1 MGALRKP
8 WPHIVLASAAVATAV
23 VGVMGTIGSDHPPVR
38 LSEAR
43 LLDEGLWSPA
53 GAAPAP
59 RAERLQRSTRD
70 AVHLERGGRVV
81 FPARIPPAAVLEF
94 AVGARPV
101 GSPVHVVVYANGHGI
116 NQVAYDET
124 LRVGRSWTDCQ
135 ADLAETLGADRIEF
149 QIDGGPADVWLA
161 EPLITAPAHDDRPNI
176 LVYVVDCLRAD
187 HVGAYG
193 YRRPT
198 TPAIDRIASGSVV
211 LEQAFANAAW
221 TLASVGT
228 LFTGVYP
235 HRHGAQTRD
244 GTLRI
249 DLPTVAE
256 RLREA
261 GYATAAWTANPVMDA
276 TTFGLSR
283 GFDRYEL
290 LARGRVWEVDADA
303 ALLNNAVLAWLDQ
316 NRDRRFF
323 VYLHSLDLH
332 TPYRPRP
339 PFDALFLRPG
349 RDEMGQAMDLYDNEL
364 AYNDR
369 EIGRLVEWLRKQ
381 DLYDNLLLLL
391 TADHGEEFG
400 EHGQVRHGRS
410 LFEGLLHVP
419 LFLKLPGSRGRG
431 WRVSTPVSHLDVAP
445 TLLDFARAAPLE
457 DADGISLRP
466 LLERKR
472 LPARLI
478 FAEQISP
485 RETIYAVRDDRY
497 KYVRQLIPENREYL
511 FDFVHD
517 PGETENL
524 AEVGIERAR
533 PLADAIGRFL
543 RVGQK
548 GYHLAFAPPPARVE
562 TRLEITAAAPIE
574 RAIRLLIE
582 DGDQLRLGAGGR
594 TCEYRF
600 QPRGGERHLLVET
613 APPGAS
619 LALELYRGER
629 LLLRETVQ
637 ASALSLVSDWAD
649 VPGLEDQRDPLVV
662 WYVPAPAPDS
672 RGGLDPELAAQLEVL
687 GYAE

>member
-1 MGALRKP
+1 MAVSRES
-8 WPHIVLASAAVATAV
+8 WPRAVLALAAVATAV
-23 VGVMGTIGSDHPPVR
+23 VGAMGTIGGGHPPVR

-43 LLDEGLWSPA
+43 LLDLGPWSPA
-53 GAAPAP
+53 GEAPAP

-70 AVHLERGGRVV
+70 AVHVEGVGRVV
-81 FPARIPPAAVLEF
+81 FPARIPPAAALEF

-101 GSPVHVVVYANGHGI
+101 GSPVHVVARARGHGI
-116 NQVAYDET
+116 DRVVYDER

-135 ADLAETLGADRIEF
+135 ASLEQALGADRIEF
-149 QIDGGPADVWLA
+149 EIDGGAARVWLA
-161 EPLITAPAHDDRPNI
+161 EPLVTAPAHDDRPNI

-187 HVGAYG
+187 HVGTYG

-198 TPAIDRIASGSVV
+198 TPAIDRIASGGVV
-211 LEQAFANAAW
+211 LERAFANAAW

-244 GTLRI
+244 GALRT

-303 ALLNNAVLAWLDQ
+303 ALLNDAVLSWLER

-323 VYLHSLDLH
+323 IYLHSLDLH

-349 RDEMGQAMDLYDNEL
+349 QDEMGQAMDLYDNEL

-369 EIGRLVEWLRKQ
+369 EIGRLVERLREQ
-381 DLYDNLLLLL
+381 HLYDNLLLLL

-410 LFEGLLHVP
+410 LFDGLLHVP
-419 LFLKLPGSRGRG
+419 LILKLPGSHRRG

-466 LLERKR
+466 LLEGKR

-485 RETIYAVRDDRY
+485 KETIYAVRNDRY
-497 KYVRQLIPENREYL
+497 KYIRQLIPESREYL

-524 AEVGIERAR
+524 AEAGIEPAR
-533 PLADAIGRFL
+533 PLTNALARFL
-543 RVGQK
+543 QVGQE
-548 GYHLAFAPPPARVE
+548 GYHLTFAPPPTREE
-562 TRLEITAAAPIE
+562 TRLEITATAPIK

-582 DGDQLRLGAGGR
+582 DGDQLRLGAGGK

-600 QPRGGERHLLVET
+600 QPRGGGRHLLVET

-619 LALELYRGER
+619 LTLELFRGER
-629 LLLRETVQ
+629 LVERETVQ
-637 ASALSLVSDWAD
+637 ASALSLPGDWSD
-649 VPGLEDQRDPLVV
+649 VPALDDQRDPLVV
-662 WYVPAPAPDS
+662 WYVPSPTP
-672 RGGLDPELAAQLEVL
+672 GGPRSLDPELAAQLEAL